1 MFSVTFEDAMEN
13 LEEMVEKACLAN
25 FSFVI
30 TKNGVPC
37 AKVVPVQEE
46 KLAVITNSNQIDE

>member
-37 AKVVPVQEE
+37 ARVVRFR
-46 KLAVITNSNQIDE
+46 KKN

>member
-37 AKVVPVQEE
+37 ARVVPVHEE
-46 KLAVITNSNQIDE
+46 ELAVITNSNQVDE